1 MLHQPRS
8 QLHPSSF
15 KAQRL
20 KTKIK
25 KIKNGLRMHAPDSN
39 RWLPMQ
45 TTSIILLLNKIV
57 ANYFMYWPQIVILY
71 LMALIQ

>member
-1 MLHQPRS
+1 
-8 QLHPSSF
+8 
-15 KAQRL
+15 
-20 KTKIK
+20 
-25 KIKNGLRMHAPDSN
+25 MHAPDSN

-45 TTSIILLLNKIV
+45 TTSITLLLNKIV